1 MINLL
6 EAFKNEDGFTKKKF
20 GQHFLTNKSMLDK
33 IIEAAD
39 ICENDNVIEIGPG
52 CGVLTQLI
60 AEKKANVTALEI
72 DETLM
77 EFLNRYLF
85 FYNNLKIINQD
96 AANVDYD
103 TLYNGEKVIIIGNL
117 PYNVSV
123 KIFEKAAMR
132 KNIKNMVFMFQKEVA
147 DRIIAKPNSKTYTSL
162 SVFASYIFDIVKVK
176 DISGA
181 NFWPNANVFSTVL
194 KFIPKENRSYENNKH
209 KEDKFFKFLRMAFR
223 QKRKT
228 LKNNLQEIDDISH
241 LLSLAG
247 LTNTSRA
254 EELSLDKFKELFN
267 IIYEKFTF

>member
-20 GQHFLTNKSMLDK
+20 GQHFLTNQSILNK
-33 IIEAAD
+33 IIESAE
-39 ICENDNVIEIGPG
+39 ITENDNVIEIGPG

-60 AEKKANVTALEI
+60 TDTKANTLALEI

-85 FYNNLKIINQD
+85 FYTNLKIINQD
-96 AANVDYD
+96 AATVDYD
-103 TLYNGEKVIIIGNL
+103 MLFNGEKVIIIGNL

-123 KIFEKAAMR
+123 RIFEKAAMR
-132 KNIKNMVFMFQKEVA
+132 NNIKNMVFMFQKEVA

-162 SVFASYIFDIVKVK
+162 SVFAAYMFDTYKIK

-194 KFIPKENRSYENNKH
+194 KFVPKNNRCFTGKQ
-209 KEDKFFKFLRMAFR
+209 EDTFFKFLRMAFK

-228 LKNNLQEIDDISH
+228 LKNNLQEINDISH

-254 EELSLDKFKELFN
+254 EELSLEKFKELFN
-267 IIYEKFTF
+267 IIYEKHTF

>member
-6 EAFKNEDGFTKKKF
+6 EAFKNESGLTKKKF
-20 GQHFLTNKSMLDK
+20 GQHFLTNKSILDK

-39 ICENDNVIEIGPG
+39 ITENDNIIEIGPG

-60 AEKKANVTALEI
+60 AETKASTIALEI
-72 DETLM
+72 DTELI

-85 FYNNLKIINQD
+85 FYKNLTIINKD
-96 AANVDYD
+96 ASTIDY
-103 TLYNGEKVIIIGNL
+103 NNIFENKPVIIIGNL

-123 KIFEKAAMR
+123 KIFEKVAMR

-147 DRIIAKPNSKTYTSL
+147 DRIIAKPNSKTYSSL
-162 SVFASYIFDIVKVK
+162 SVFTNYMFDTIKVK

-181 NFWPNANVFSTVL
+181 NFWPNANVTSTII
-194 KFIPKENRSYENNKH
+194 KFIPKDNRVFKDE
-209 KEDKFFKFLRMAFR
+209 KEKQFFKFLRHSFR

-228 LKNNLQEIDDISH
+228 LKNNLQDIDNISQI
-241 LLSLAG
+241 LSYVG

-254 EELSLDKFKELFN
+254 EELHLEKFKELYN
-267 IIYEKFTF
+267 IIYDKHTF

>member
-39 ICENDNVIEIGPG
+39 ITENDNVIEIGPG

-60 AEKKANVTALEI
+60 AETKAEAVALEI
-72 DETLM
+72 DTELM

-85 FYNNLKIINQD
+85 FYKNLTIINQD
-96 AANVDYD
+96 ASNADY
-103 TLYNGEKVIIIGNL
+103 GKIFEGKPVIIIGNL

-132 KNIKNMVFMFQKEVA
+132 KNIKSMVFMFQKEVA
-147 DRIIAKPNSKTYTSL
+147 DRIIAKPNSKAYSSL
-162 SVFASYIFDIVKVK
+162 SVFTSYIFDTIKVK

-181 NFWPNANVFSTVL
+181 NFWPNANVMSTVL
-194 KFIPKENRSYENNKH
+194 KFVPKEERAYSGD
-209 KEDKFFKFLRMAFR
+209 KEQQFFKFLRHAFR

-228 LKNNLQEIDDISH
+228 LKNNLQDIDDISNI
-241 LLSLAG
+241 LSQAG
-247 LTNTSRA
+247 LINTSRA
-254 EELSLDKFKELFN
+254 EELTLEKFKELFN
-267 IIYEKFTF
+267 IIYEKHTF

>member
-39 ICENDNVIEIGPG
+39 ISENDNVIEIGPG

-60 AEKKANVTALEI
+60 AETKASVTALEI
-72 DETLM
+72 DTELM

-85 FYNNLKIINQD
+85 FYKNLTIINQD
-96 AANVDYD
+96 AANVDYNS
-103 TLYNGEKVIIIGNL
+103 LYENKPVIIIGNL

-132 KNIKNMVFMFQKEVA
+132 NNIKNMVFMFQKEVA
-147 DRIIAKPNSKTYTSL
+147 DRIIAKPNSKANS
-162 SVFASYIFDIVKVK
+162 SIAVFTNYIINTVKIK

-181 NFWPNANVFSTVL
+181 NFWPNANVMSTVL
-194 KFIPKENRSYENNKH
+194 KFIPK
-209 KEDKFFKFLRMAFR
+209 KEKFYSGEKEIQFFKFLRVAFR

-228 LKNNLQEIDDISH
+228 LKNNLQVIDDISSI
-241 LLSLAG
+241 LSQAG
-247 LTNTSRA
+247 FKNTIRA
-254 EELSLDKFKELFN
+254 EELSLEEFKELFD
-267 IIYEKFTF
+267 IIYEKHTF